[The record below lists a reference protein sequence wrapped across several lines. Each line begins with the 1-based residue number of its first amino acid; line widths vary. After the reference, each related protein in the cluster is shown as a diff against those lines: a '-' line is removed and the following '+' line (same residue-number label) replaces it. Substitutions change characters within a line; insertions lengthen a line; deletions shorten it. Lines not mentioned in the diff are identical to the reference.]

1 MELLTELVIE
11 YGPAHGLL
19 YYLIENRE
27 RLNIVEMWDAEDES
41 ERDIWRVMTTQEAME
56 RLDDVSE
63 VEFKIKFRT
72 PTGYSTESLLLIPD
86 NNGLEQIA
94 DCGGPHIENILE
106 VLDEEFDD

>member
-1 MELLTELVIE
+1 MERLIELVGE

-27 RLNIVEMWDAEDES
+27 RLNIVEMWDAEDER
-41 ERDIWRVMTTQEAME
+41 ERDIWQVMTPQEAME

-72 PTGYSTESLLLIPD
+72 PTGYSKESLLLITD
-86 NNGLEQIA
+86 NDGLEQIA
-94 DCGGPHIENILE
+94 DCGGTHIENIIETLE
-106 VLDEEFDD
+106 EAFDD

>member
-1 MELLTELVIE
+1 MERLTELVIE

-41 ERDIWRVMTTQEAME
+41 ERDIWRVMTPQEAME

-72 PTGYSTESLLLIPD
+72 PTGYMTESLLLIPD
-86 NNGLEQIA
+86 LDGLEQIA
-94 DCGGPHIENILE
+94 DYGGHHIENMLE